1 MQSTD
6 DPGRTKRALPAA
18 KKSFYAMNAALALVI
33 KF

>member
-6 DPGRTKRALPAA
+6 DSGRTKRTLPAE
-18 KKSFYAMNAALALVI
+18 KKSFYAINAALALVI